1 MAHYLLVGASGGIA
15 QATAVL
21 LNEQGHTITTLSRSE
36 LVSDL
41 SEHFVVESYR
51 QEHLPTLETAI
62 DGLVYFP
69 GTINLKPFHRLKHEE
84 FLHDHEINAFGAV
97 SVVQQYL
104 PNLKQSDCASVVFI
118 SSVAA
123 RVGMPFHAS
132 VSMAK
137 AALEGLTIAL
147 AAEYA
152 PLIRFNAV
160 APSLTQTNLSDKLT
174 NSPEKIESAMKR
186 NPLKKVGS
194 PEEVASAISFLL
206 TKQSSWITGQV
217 IAVDGGMRNIK
228 LL

>member
-1 MAHYLLVGASGGIA
+1 
-15 QATAVL
+15 
-21 LNEQGHTITTLSRSE
+21 
-36 LVSDL
+36 
-41 SEHFVVESYR
+41 
-51 QEHLPTLETAI
+51 
-62 DGLVYFP
+62 
-69 GTINLKPFHRLKHEE
+69 
-84 FLHDHEINAFGAV
+84 
-97 SVVQQYL
+97 
-104 PNLKQSDCASVVFI
+104 
-118 SSVAA
+118 
-123 RVGMPFHAS
+123 MPFHAS

-194 PEEVASAISFLL
+194 PEEVASAICFLL

>member
-1 MAHYLLVGASGGIA
+1 MAHYLLIGASGGIA
-15 QATAVL
+15 QATAAIL
-21 LNEQGHTITTLSRSE
+21 KEQGHSITTLSRSE
-36 LVSDL
+36 ALTDSAD
-41 SEHFVVESYR
+41 HHTVESYN
-51 QEHLPTLETAI
+51 QEHLPQLEMAI

-84 FLHDHEINAFGAV
+84 FLRDYEINAFGAV

-104 PNLKQSDCASVVFI
+104 PNLKRGDSASVVFI

-152 PLIRFNAV
+152 PVIRFNAV
-160 APSLTQTNLSDKLT
+160 APSLTQTNLSEKLT
-174 NSPEKIESAMKR
+174 NSPEKMENAMKR

-194 PEEVASAISFLL
+194 PEEVASAICFLL

>member
-1 MAHYLLVGASGGIA
+1 MAHYLLVGASSGIA
-15 QATAVL
+15 RATAAL
-21 LNEQGHTITTLSRSE
+21 LLEQGHTMTTLSRSE
-36 LVSDL
+36 AVTDSAD
-41 SEHFVVESYR
+41 HYTVESY
-51 QEHLPTLETAI
+51 QPEHLPQLEGVI

-69 GTINLKPFHRLKHEE
+69 GTINLKPFHRLKREE
-84 FLHDHEINAFGAV
+84 FLLDYEVNAFGAV

-104 PNLKQSDCASVVFI
+104 PNLKQSDKASVVFI

-152 PLIRFNAV
+152 PAIRFNAV
-160 APSLTQTNLSDKLT
+160 APSLTQTNLSEKLT
-174 NSPEKIESAMKR
+174 NSPEKMESAMKR
-186 NPLKKVGS
+186 NPLKKVGL
-194 PEEVASAISFLL
+194 PEEVASAVCFLL
-206 TKQSSWITGQV
+206 TDQSSWITGQV

>member
-1 MAHYLLVGASGGIA
+1 MAHYLLIGAASGVA
-15 QATAVL
+15 KATAVML
-21 LNEQGHTITTLSRSE
+21 SEQGHSITTLSRSE
-36 LVSDL
+36 TLTDSA
-41 SEHFVVESYR
+41 EHYLVESYR
-51 QEHLPTLETAI
+51 QEHLPQLDSVI

-69 GTINLKPFHRLKHEE
+69 GTINLKPFHRLKHEA
-84 FLHDHEINAFGAV
+84 FLDDYEVNAFGAV
-97 SVVQQYL
+97 SVVQHYL
-104 PNLKQSDCASVVFI
+104 PNLKRSESAAVVFI

-160 APSLTQTNLSDKLT
+160 APSLTQTNLSEKLT
-174 NSPEKIESAMKR
+174 NSPEKMESAMKR

-194 PEEVASAISFLL
+194 PEEVASAICFLL

>member
-1 MAHYLLVGASGGIA
+1 MAHYLLVGASSGIA
-15 QATAVL
+15 RATAAL
-21 LNEQGHTITTLSRSE
+21 LLEQGHTMTTLSRSE
-36 LVSDL
+36 ALTDSA
-41 SEHFVVESYR
+41 EHYLVESYR
-51 QEHLPTLETAI
+51 LEHLPQLDSVI

-84 FLHDHEINAFGAV
+84 FLDDYEVNAFGAV
-97 SVVQQYL
+97 SVVQHYL
-104 PNLKQSDCASVVFI
+104 PNLKRSDSAAVVFI

-123 RVGMPFHAS
+123 RIGMPFHAS

-160 APSLTQTNLSDKLT
+160 APSLTQTNLSEKLT
-174 NSPEKIESAMKR
+174 NSPEKLESAMKR

-194 PEEVASAISFLL
+194 PEEVAATVCFLL

-228 LL
+228 ML

>member
-15 QATAVL
+15 QATAVIL
-21 LNEQGHTITTLSRSE
+21 MEQGHLITTLSRSE
-36 LVSDL
+36 TLTDFAD
-41 SEHFVVESYR
+41 HYTVESYN
-51 QEHLPTLETAI
+51 QEHLPQLESVI

-84 FLHDHEINAFGAV
+84 FLHDYTVNAFGAV

-104 PNLKQSDCASVVFI
+104 PNLKRSDCASVVFI

-123 RVGMPFHAS
+123 SVGMPFHAS

-152 PLIRFNAV
+152 PVIRFNAV
-160 APSLTQTNLSDKLT
+160 APSLTQTNLSEKLT
-174 NSPEKIESAMKR
+174 NSPEKMESAMKR

-194 PEEVASAISFLL
+194 PKEVASAICFLL